1 MSDLILP
8 THMAKARKKEKIKVA
23 EEGKTIEELEKNQKK
38 VEEIYGT
45 RESKYL
51 DPDNIDGDIAEKLPR
66 PTGWR
71 ILILPYL
78 GAERTKG
85 GVILSD
91 QTRERE
97 QLATVCG
104 YVVATGPDAYG
115 DTNKFPEGPW
125 CKKGDWVI
133 FARYAGSRLK
143 IDGGDLRLLNDD
155 EILAIIQDPT
165 DILHM

>member
-78 GAERTKG
+78 GTKA
-85 GVILSD
+85 ILFCILPLS
-91 QTRERE
+91 TII
-97 QLATVCG
+97 V
-104 YVVATGPDAYG
+104 
-115 DTNKFPEGPW
+115 
-125 CKKGDWVI
+125 
-133 FARYAGSRLK
+133 LK
-143 IDGGDLRLLNDD
+143 
-155 EILAIIQDPT
+155 P
-165 DILHM
+165 